1 MNTVLEDAV
10 EVDMKRSTRRPIGR
24 IVLKGDNIALI
35 CNISAEWNQD
45 GSNQSDELINLLQ
58 TIYT

>member
-10 EVDMKRSTRRPIGR
+10 EVDIKRSTKRPIGR

-35 CNISAEWNQD
+35 CNISAE
-45 GSNQSDELINLLQ
+45 
-58 TIYT
+58 

>member
-10 EVDMKRSTRRPIGR
+10 EVCMKKNTRRSIGR

-35 CNISAEWNQD
+35 CNISTE
-45 GSNQSDELINLLQ
+45 
-58 TIYT
+58 